1 MMRSFKSYLT
11 EAQLTTG
18 SATSNTM
25 KGMGAGGAADF
36 ATRTGV
42 KSPRN
47 SKSRQGSMGFELPAN
62 LNVSPDELEKYS
74 GNVYTAL
81 SARGAEVRDK
91 ETRQIAVDLK
101 SPIKYDKVPSP
112 HEWNIK
118 ANATLNQTLDDIAQ
132 QNQSSNNEKMIS
144 RWIDGKSDVSSVAKV
159 PLSYKDMIRQLK
171 TAVREIRPPRGSQA
185 PHDIPGVE
193 ERPGELPIPL
203 EPEGVP
209 DNENP
214 YPPTEPWGR
223 EPTPVK
229 PKPPQ
234 IDPNFLNPP
243 ENRPWPPMVKPT
255 PKPTPPPDTAPPLL
269 RPFGPINW
277 DKSPWKF
284 PWWAPLT
291 PFLIPFLPGSPLSP
305 LLGQKEDVEHSQRQQ
320 RNNNSHGRYN
330 SRKLKS
336 FKAFL
341 N

>member
-1 MMRSFKSYLT
+1 MKSFKSYLT
-11 EAQLTTG
+11 EALTTTG
-18 SATSNTM
+18 TPTSNAM
-25 KGMGAGGAADF
+25 KGMGADGAGDF
-36 ATRTGV
+36 ATRTGAKV
-42 KSPRN
+42 SRT
-47 SKSRQGSMGFELPAN
+47 SKNKNGPMGFELPTN
-62 LNVSPDELEKYS
+62 LNVSQDELDKYS

-91 ETRQIAVDLK
+91 KTRQIAVDLK

-132 QNQSSNNEKMIS
+132 QNQTVNNEKMIS
-144 RWIDGKSDVSSVAKV
+144 HWIDGKGGVSSVVKNAV
-159 PLSYKDMIRQLK
+159 SYKSMIRQLK
-171 TAVREIRPPRGSQA
+171 TAVREIGPPRGSQA

-203 EPEGVP
+203 EPTGVP
-209 DNENP
+209 DMENP
-214 YPPTEPWGR
+214 YPWDVPWGR
-223 EPTPVK
+223 QPTPVK

-269 RPFGPINW
+269 RPFAP
-277 DKSPWKF
+277 DLSPWKF
-284 PWWAPLT
+284 PWWAPLA
-291 PFLIPFLPGSPLSP
+291 PFFLIPFPGNPALA
-305 LLGQKEDVEHSQRQQ
+305 QKEDVDHSQ
-320 RNNNSHGRYN
+320 NP
-330 SRKLKS
+330 RKRLLT
-336 FKAFL
+336 FGEF